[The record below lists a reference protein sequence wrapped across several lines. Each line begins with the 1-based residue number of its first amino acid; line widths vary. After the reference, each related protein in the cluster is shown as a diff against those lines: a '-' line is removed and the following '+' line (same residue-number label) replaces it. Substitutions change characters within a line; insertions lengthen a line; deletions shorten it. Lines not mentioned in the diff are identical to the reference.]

1 MAKLNFVGKLF
12 DDLSKRTSSM
22 NISIFRIALYFLMEF
37 DMVGVDPSLAN
48 AFRRILIAEVI
59 SWGKFIVTSHVQVPV
74 RVAGGL
80 LFELLGQSA
89 VLEKLYFTQ
98 EYNVDST

>member
-37 DMVGVDPSLAN
+37 DMVGVDPSLAT
-48 AFRRILIAEVI
+48 AFRRILIAE
-59 SWGKFIVTSHVQVPV
+59 VPV

-98 EYNVDST
+98 VSVLDSEERKTHLSYL